1 MTLYQKM
8 KEDLF
13 KEIKIMDAT
22 IKGVSDSSEFIAA
35 QNYNE
40 GVRAAIKVL
49 DKYKDELDV
58 NYPHND
64 EAKPES

>member
-13 KEIKIMDAT
+13 KEMNIMDTT
-22 IKGVSDSSEFIAA
+22 IKGVSDSSEFVAA
-35 QNYNE
+35 QNHNE

>member
-8 KEDLF
+8 KQDLF
-13 KEIKIMDAT
+13 KEIKIMDTT
-22 IKGVSDSSEFIAA
+22 IKDVSDSSEFIAA
-35 QNYNE
+35 QNHNE

-58 NYPHND
+58 DYPHND